1 MAVSDAGTLPMFDTE
16 PLGPPSPSNSLL
28 IETHRPER
36 GTSQARWFS
45 EQILTLFL
53 DAGVVQHAQDG
64 GAPVAIAMPASV
76 AVLSLRERHE
86 TIRWLEP
93 VRVMSVRVD
102 DRVLDEAA
110 RALGRPCAPALLPS
124 SDMHDARL
132 IALLQALHAEQ
143 ASGYAAGP
151 LFVDGIEQ
159 TLAALLVSGYADQ
172 GRALRAPAGR
182 LSPARAGR
190 VEGYVRAH
198 LDRPLSLAEL
208 ADCAGYS
215 PSHFAWLFRAT
226 FGTTPHRYLQRLRID
241 QAMALLRTS
250 RHSILDAA
258 LACGF
263 QTQQHFSRVFR
274 EVTGT
279 SPAAYRREH
288 GVTR

>member
-1 MAVSDAGTLPMFDTE
+1 MAMSDVGTLPMFDTE

-28 IETHRPER
+28 VEMHYPER
-36 GTSQARWFS
+36 GSSQVRWFS
-45 EQILTLFL
+45 EQVLTLFL
-53 DAGVVQHAQDG
+53 DSGVVEHAQDG
-64 GAPVAIAMPASV
+64 RAPVAIGVPASAV
-76 AVLSLRERHE
+76 VLSLRERHE
-86 TIRWLEP
+86 KVRWLEP

-110 RALGRPCAPALLPS
+110 STLGRPRAPALLPS
-124 SDMHDARL
+124 SGVQDARL

-159 TLAALLVSGYADQ
+159 ALAALLVSGYSNHK
-172 GRALRAPAGR
+172 RALPAPAGR
-182 LSPARAGR
+182 LLPARASR
-190 VEGYVRAH
+190 VEEYMRAH
-198 LDRPLSLAEL
+198 LNRSLSLAEL

-215 PSHFAWLFRAT
+215 PSHFAWLFQAT
-226 FGTTPHRYLQRLRID
+226 FGTSPHRYLQRLRIE
-241 QAMALLRTS
+241 QAMVLLRAS
-250 RHSILDAA
+250 RHSILDTA

-279 SPAAYRREH
+279 SPAAYRRQH
-288 GVTR
+288 GGLR